1 MPLPT
6 SQQELL
12 SRFDTA
18 YNKLRDEISRV
29 PDELSRAPL
38 LEGGVCLC
46 ELMAYQIGWGRLLLQ
61 WEALEQAGQP
71 VEMPAPG
78 FKWNQLGALAQS
90 FYLRSRDDS
99 AAQLLAQFDALASD
113 LRIFMASSSEQL
125 LFGVGQRHWAG
136 AKWPLVKWL
145 QVNTM
150 APYDSARAKLRKWQ
164 KARPAAP
171 AQVA

>member
-6 SQQELL
+6 SQEELL

-18 YNKLRDEISRV
+18 YNKLREEITRVPDALSRV
-29 PDELSRAPL
+29 PQ
-38 LEGGVCLC
+38 LEGGMCLC
-46 ELMAYQIGWGRLLLQ
+46 DLMAYQIGWGRLVLQ
-61 WEALEQAGQP
+61 WEAQEQAGQP

-113 LRIFMASSSEQL
+113 LRAFIAASSDTF
-125 LFGVGQRHWAG
+125 LFGVGQRQWAG
-136 AKWPLVKWL
+136 AKWPVVKWL
-145 QVNTM
+145 QVNTI

-164 KARPAAP
+164 KTRLATPTP
-171 AQVA
+171 

>member
-18 YNKLRDEISRV
+18 YNKLREEITRV
-29 PDELSRAPL
+29 PDALSRAPQ
-38 LEGGVCLC
+38 LEGGICLC
-46 ELMAYQIGWGRLLLQ
+46 ELMAYQIGWGRLVLQ
-61 WEALEQAGQP
+61 WEAREQAGQP
-71 VEMPAPG
+71 VDMPAPG

-113 LRIFMASSSEQL
+113 LHAFIAVSSDTF
-125 LFGVGQRHWAG
+125 LFNVGQRQWAG
-136 AKWPLVKWL
+136 AKWPVVKWL
-145 QVNTM
+145 QVNTI

-164 KARPAAP
+164 KTRLATPTP
-171 AQVA
+171 

>member
-18 YNKLRDEISRV
+18 YHKLREEISRV
-29 PDELSRAPL
+29 PDELSRAPQ
-38 LEGGVCLC
+38 LEGGMCLC
-46 ELMAYQIGWGRLLLQ
+46 ELIAYQIGWGRLVLQ
-61 WEALEQAGQP
+61 WEALEQAGQA

-90 FYLRSRDDS
+90 FYQRSQEDS

-113 LRIFMASSSEQL
+113 LRAFIAASSDTF
-125 LFGVGQRHWAG
+125 LFGVGQRQWAG
-136 AKWPLVKWL
+136 AKWPVVKWL
-145 QVNTM
+145 QVNTI

-164 KARPAAP
+164 KTRLATPTP
-171 AQVA
+171 

>member
-18 YNKLRDEISRV
+18 YHKLREEISRV
-29 PDELSRAPL
+29 PDELSRAPQ
-38 LEGGVCLC
+38 LEGGMCLC
-46 ELMAYQIGWGRLLLQ
+46 ELIAYQIGWGRLVLQ
-61 WEALEQAGQP
+61 WEAQEQAGQA

-90 FYLRSRDDS
+90 FYLHSRDDS

-113 LRIFMASSSEQL
+113 LRAFIAASSDTF
-125 LFGVGQRHWAG
+125 LFGVGQRQWAG
-136 AKWPLVKWL
+136 AKWPVVKWL
-145 QVNTM
+145 QVNTI

-164 KARPAAP
+164 KTRLATATA
-171 AQVA
+171 

>member
-18 YNKLRDEISRV
+18 YHKLREEITRV

-38 LEGGVCLC
+38 LEGGLCVCD
-46 ELMAYQIGWGRLLLQ
+46 LMAYQIGWGRLLLQ

-71 VEMPAPG
+71 VEMPASG
-78 FKWNQLGALAQS
+78 FKWNQLGALANS

-99 AAQLLAQFDALASD
+99 AAQLLSQLDALASD
-113 LRIFMASSSEQL
+113 LREFMASSSEQL
-125 LFGVGQRHWAG
+125 LFSVGQRQWAG
-136 AKWPLVKWL
+136 AKWPVVKWL
-145 QVNTM
+145 QVNTI
-150 APYDSARAKLRKWQ
+150 APYNSARVKLRKWQ
-164 KARPAAP
+164 KTRPAAP
-171 AQVA
+171 GQVA

>member
-1 MPLPT
+1 MPLPS

-18 YNKLRDEISRV
+18 YNKLREEITHV

-38 LEGGVCLC
+38 LEGGLCLC
-46 ELMAYQIGWGRLLLQ
+46 ELMAYQIGWGRLVLQ
-61 WEALEQAGQP
+61 WEAREQAGQP

-90 FYLRSRDDS
+90 FYQRSQDDS

-145 QVNTM
+145 QVNTI

-164 KARPAAP
+164 KTRLATPAP
-171 AQVA
+171 

>member
-1 MPLPT
+1 MPLP
-6 SQQELL
+6 SCQQELL

-18 YNKLRDEISRV
+18 YNKLRDEIIRV

-38 LEGGVCLC
+38 LEGGLCLC
-46 ELMAYQIGWGRLLLQ
+46 DLMAYQIGWGRLLLQ

-99 AAQLLAQFDALASD
+99 AAQLLSQLDALASD
-113 LRIFMASSSEQL
+113 LHEFMAASNDSF
-125 LFGVGQRHWAG
+125 LFGVGQRQWAG
-136 AKWPLVKWL
+136 AKWPVVKWL
-145 QVNTM
+145 QVNTI

-164 KARPAAP
+164 KTRLAAP
-171 AQVA
+171 AP

>member
-18 YNKLRDEISRV
+18 YNKLREEITRV
-29 PDELSRAPL
+29 PDELSRAPQ
-38 LEGGVCLC
+38 LEGGMSLC
-46 ELMAYQIGWGRLLLQ
+46 ELIAYQIGWGRLVLQ

-90 FYLRSRDDS
+90 FYLRSRDVS

-113 LRIFMASSSEQL
+113 LRAFIAASSDTF
-125 LFGVGQRHWAG
+125 LFSVGQRQWAG
-136 AKWPLVKWL
+136 AKWPVVKWL
-145 QVNTM
+145 QVNTI

-164 KARPAAP
+164 KTRLATPTL
-171 AQVA
+171 